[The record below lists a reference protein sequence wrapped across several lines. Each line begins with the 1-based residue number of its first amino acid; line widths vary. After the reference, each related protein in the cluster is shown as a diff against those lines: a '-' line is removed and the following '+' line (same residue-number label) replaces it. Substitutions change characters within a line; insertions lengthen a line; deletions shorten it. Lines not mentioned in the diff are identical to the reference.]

1 MKNRIIAVNIMT
13 LVIVTGVHMIFWSS
27 GFLKALNEMPLH
39 YAYMSGWAS
48 YELPQYLLLI
58 TVMLVPVAWCAV
70 DNYDYFVVSRKGAK
84 TRENYIVEK
93 RKGSIVVRK
102 DNKRKAKPRSE
113 EVLEITMKVVKK
125 CVLAEATTDDF
136 ECEELDLDY
145 YVLLKSGTRVDGE
158 QVTLEIRNKDF
169 YEVVEKEQ
177 ILNVKLTIQLD
188 RKGFEI
194 DRRFEFI
201 I

>member
-1 MKNRIIAVNIMT
+1 MKSRIIAVNIMT
-13 LVIVTGVHMIFWSS
+13 LVIVIGVHVIFWSS
-27 GFLKALNEMPLH
+27 GFLKAFGEMPLH
-39 YAYMSGWAS
+39 HAYMSGWMK

-58 TVMLVPVAWCAV
+58 TVMLIPVAWCAV
-70 DNYDYFVVSRKGAK
+70 DNYDYLVVSRKGDKAK
-84 TRENYIVEK
+84 EDYIVEK

-113 EVLEITMKVVKK
+113 EVLEIAMKVVKK
-125 CVLAEATTDDF
+125 CVLVDATTDDF
-136 ECEELDLDY
+136 ECEDLDLDY
-145 YVLLKSGTRVDGE
+145 YVLLKSGTRIEGE
-158 QVTLEIRNKDF
+158 PVTLEIRNKDF

-177 ILNVKLTIQLD
+177 ILNAKLTIQLD